1 MMAYPEHF
9 AAHLRLTI
17 LRVLA
22 EAPAYKAND
31 SLLTSAC
38 DHVGV
43 PATRD
48 QVRTQLAWLEEN
60 GLVRLEKPMESLT
73 IATATERGLD
83 VSAGRANA
91 PGVQRP
97 SPRG

>member
-1 MMAYPEHF
+1 MSYPDHF
-9 AAHLRLTI
+9 ASHLRLTI

-22 EAPAYKAND
+22 EAPAYKVND

-48 QVRTQLAWLEEN
+48 QVRAQLAWLKEV
-60 GLVRLEKPMESLT
+60 GLVSLEEPVVSLT
-73 IATATERGLD
+73 IATATQRGLD
-83 VSAGRANA
+83 VAAGRASA

-97 SPRG
+97 SPKA

>member
-1 MMAYPEHF
+1 MSYRDHF

-22 EAPAYKAND
+22 EAPGYKAN
-31 SLLTSAC
+31 SSILTSAA
-38 DHVGV
+38 DGLGV

-48 QVRTQLAWLEEN
+48 QVRGEIAWLQEQRLLTSEEPAS
-60 GLVRLEKPMESLT
+60 GLVV
-73 IATATERGLD
+73 ATATERGLD
-83 VSAGRANA
+83 VAAGRATH

-97 SPRG
+97 SPRA

>member
-1 MMAYPEHF
+1 MSYHDHF
-9 AAHLRLTI
+9 AGHLRLTI
-17 LRVLA
+17 LRVLS
-22 EAPAYKAND
+22 EAPAYKVND

-38 DHVGV
+38 DAVGV

-48 QVRTQLAWLEEN
+48 QVRVQLAWLKEA
-60 GLVRLEKPMESLT
+60 GLVLLEEPVTKLT

-83 VSAGRANA
+83 VAAGRAFV

>member
-1 MMAYPEHF
+1 MEYGDHF

-17 LRVLA
+17 LRVLT
-22 EAPAYKAND
+22 EAPAYRAND

-48 QVRTQLAWLEEN
+48 QVRIQLAWLKEA
-60 GLVRLEKPMESLT
+60 GLVALEEPVAKLT

-83 VSAGRANA
+83 VAAGRATA

>member
-1 MMAYPEHF
+1 MDYAPHF

-22 EAPAYKAND
+22 EAPAYKLND

-48 QVRTQLAWLEEN
+48 QVRTQLAWLQEN
-60 GLVRLEKPMESLT
+60 GLVRIDRPIAELT
-73 IATATERGLD
+73 IATATERGLE
-83 VSAGRANA
+83 VAAGRASA

>member
-1 MMAYPEHF
+1 MDYGDHF

-17 LRVLA
+17 LRVLS
-22 EAPAYKAND
+22 EAPAYKLND

-38 DHVGV
+38 DAVGV

-48 QVRTQLAWLEEN
+48 KVRVQLAWLDEM
-60 GLVRLEKPMESLT
+60 GLVTLDDRIKGLT

-83 VSAGRANA
+83 VAAGRATA

-97 SPRG
+97 TPRA